1 MAGCGE
7 GVLEAFIVFRK
18 DFGNFFP
25 LANTIKATSF
35 QAAPTT
41 SPYSACY
48 NDFNSLHNNKSTI
61 WVPSSCS
68 SCSPLLVLLLAPTNT
83 VRIFSFFC
91 LKHSKST
98 SFHSFFRLPRSLRGA
113 APASYGPEKRQLVD
127 GTQRD
132 VMVQRQRD
140 RGIKKK
146 GWSRCFGEQPAINNP
161 ISTQLM

>member
-1 MAGCGE
+1 MTASE
-7 GVLEAFIVFRK
+7 LEPSFP
-18 DFGNFFP
+18 FFFSP
-25 LANTIKATSF
+25 VA
-35 QAAPTT
+35 AAPSHPAAFRPLVAALLAHSLLELLHVGIEPLQQPHHTQRATTT
-41 SPYSACY
+41 STA
-48 NDFNSLHNNKSTI
+48 FTTTVNNG
-61 WVPSSCS
+61 CRRR
-68 SCSPLLVLLLAPTNT
+68 VLP
-83 VRIFSFFC
+83 VRRCWCCCWRLQI
-91 LKHSKST
+91 
-98 SFHSFFRLPRSLRGA
+98 RLPRSLRGA